1 MFIICAV
8 IYFVGGVVSTILLD
22 AKIQPW
28 ANIDVKEIDKSAE
41 GSTTKEEVD
50 GELKKLPGKTES
62 F

>member
-8 IYFVGGVVSTILLD
+8 IYFVGGVVSMALLD

-28 ANIDVKEIDKSAE
+28 ANIDVKEVQAN
-41 GSTTKEEVD
+41 GSEASEDVKKIKD
-50 GELKKLPGKTES
+50 DKLPGKTVS